1 MVVEK
6 SNQTSLTKIDDGY
19 EWRNLL
25 GISKTSHKYITPSFI
40 LSFIHQHCFKNKFK
54 YQH

>member
-19 EWRNLL
+19 EWKKIAGN
-25 GISKTSHKYITPSFI
+25 
-40 LSFIHQHCFKNKFK
+40 FKNES
-54 YQH
+54 